1 MCGLLS
7 EHEKNKYSFTT
18 LCWGCPLQL
27 LFDKFSAKMYSWGF
41 RNPLFHILGPHS
53 QHPSPSW
60 GFLASDTSALENL
73 RLSQFHANYLI
84 CKSTLSKK
92 SYKMMWL
99 WSRYVQD
106 ISRGIISRQKSG
118 QVGSRSRLGRPPRL
132 FKQSRSRS
140 GRPPRLISPIPGT

>member
-41 RNPLFHILGPHS
+41 RNPPFHILGLHS

-99 WSRYVQD
+99 WSS
-106 ISRGIISRQKSG
+106 IWK
-118 QVGSRSRLGRPPRL
+118 VGETGSL
-132 FKQSRSRS
+132 FA
-140 GRPPRLISPIPGT
+140 PILRWCLAAKCFKKVT